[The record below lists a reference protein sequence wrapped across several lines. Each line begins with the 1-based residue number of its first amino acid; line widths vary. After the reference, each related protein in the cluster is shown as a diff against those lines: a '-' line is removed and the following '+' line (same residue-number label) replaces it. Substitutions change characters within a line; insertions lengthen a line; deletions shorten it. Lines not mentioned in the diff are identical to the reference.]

1 MKSNIYKILKASVF
15 CALMLSFSF
24 TSLAQKKA
32 NPSPVDEDTYD
43 PIIAALDSLVSLHY
57 VQKVSESSETGY
69 PESEFSGSE
78 IPVYDNDIY
87 AKRIQKI
94 QTDIPLTFNAE
105 VKEYLDLYALKR
117 RSLTQ
122 RVMGLSELY
131 FPLFEQIL
139 DEQGLPLEFKYLS
152 IVESALNPTAV
163 SRMGATGLWQFM
175 LPTGRMYNLK
185 VNTLIDERRDPVK
198 ATYAACEYFKD
209 MYAIYDD
216 WLLVIAAYNCGAGN
230 VNRAIA
236 RSGGKKTFWE
246 ISPYLPRET
255 RGYVPAFIAV
265 TYLLNY
271 SAEHNLTPIAPD
283 LSYFETDTV
292 MVDQKMS
299 LRDIASTIDMPLEQ
313 LTYLNPVYKRGI
325 IPDSEEPSMLRL
337 PLAKI
342 NTYLSNVEQIYQK
355 NELTTS
361 PLFVTVSKPEA
372 SKVSYTSGQIKK
384 RHHIRS
390 GENLGTIANKYNCS
404 VTDLK
409 RWNNLHSSHLRAGNY
424 LTVYVKGQK
433 KSDEKTV
440 STKTVKSN
448 TGTETKS
455 TETTPSGSVTPA
467 APKTTSYSNTN
478 DQNSRIVYHVVQ
490 PGDTLWDIA
499 KRYDG
504 VTVQQIKD
512 VNQLNSNNLK
522 VGTKLK
528 VLING

>member
-1 MKSNIYKILKASVF
+1 MKRLIQHFLKASLF
-15 CALMLSFSF
+15 CLVLLSFSSAVF
-24 TSLAQKKA
+24 AQATASTVTSET
-32 NPSPVDEDTYD
+32 EDDYD
-43 PIIAALDSLVSLHY
+43 PIVAALDSLVSLHY
-57 VQKVSESSETGY
+57 VQKIQESTETGF
-69 PESEFSGSE
+69 PLSDFEGNEV
-78 IPVYDNDIY
+78 PVYANDIY

-94 QTDIPLTFNAE
+94 QTNIPLTFNAE

-117 RSLTQ
+117 RALTQ
-122 RVMGLSELY
+122 RVMGLSGLY
-131 FPLFEQIL
+131 FPLYEQIL

-175 LPTGRMYNLK
+175 LATGRMYNLK

-198 ATYAACEYFKD
+198 STYAACQYFKD

-271 SAEHNLTPIAPD
+271 SAEHNLTPVAPD

-292 MVDQKMS
+292 MVDKKMS
-299 LRDIASTIDMPLEQ
+299 LRDIAAAIDVSLEQ

-325 IPDSEEPSMLRL
+325 IPDSEEPQMLRL
-337 PLAKI
+337 PSSKM
-342 NTYLSNVEQIYQK
+342 NTYLTNVEQLYEK
-355 NELTTS
+355 NELTS
-361 PLFVTVSKPEA
+361 APLTVSVTNTEPL
-372 SKVSYTSGQIKK
+372 VDTYSGTLLKR

-390 GENLGTIANKYNCS
+390 GEHLASIANKYNCS
-404 VTDLK
+404 VNDLK
-409 RWNNLHSSHLRAGNY
+409 KWNNLHSSHLKAGSY

-433 KSDEKTV
+433 KIEDKTSSTYPV
-440 STKTVKSN
+440 KKNSSNSTIEAKSVLASSNTSTKTSKIKVN
-448 TGTETKS
+448 
-455 TETTPSGSVTPA
+455 
-467 APKTTSYSNTN
+467 N
-478 DQNSRIVYHVVQ
+478 QNSRIVYHVVQ

-512 VNQLNSNNLK
+512 VNRLNSNNLK

-528 VLING
+528 VLVNG